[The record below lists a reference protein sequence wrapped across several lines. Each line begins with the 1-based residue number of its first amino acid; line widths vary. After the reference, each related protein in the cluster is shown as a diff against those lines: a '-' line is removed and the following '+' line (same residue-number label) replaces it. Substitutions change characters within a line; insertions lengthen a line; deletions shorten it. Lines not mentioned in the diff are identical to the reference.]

1 MAVCWLPVGYLW
13 LPCNKSYNRNVLLS
27 LVTPSLFSRLY
38 LVILSFLIRSL
49 ASHIRKRNVRV
60 ANEKR
65 EKSGFESTQSTHFTK
80 NSFVFL
86 FLRYFI
92 KFLLHA
98 KNMYFYF
105 NHKFASEIKVYLYVL
120 RQIKILS

>member
-38 LVILSFLIRSL
+38 LVISSYLIRSL
-49 ASHIRKRNVRV
+49 ASHIRERSERV

-80 NSFVFL
+80 NSFVFFVFEIFYKVFVTCKKYA
-86 FLRYFI
+86 FLY
-92 KFLLHA
+92 
-98 KNMYFYF
+98 
-105 NHKFASEIKVYLYVL
+105 
-120 RQIKILS
+120 